1 MISIMQKL
9 HRILN
14 YRDFRGEGGRCLM
27 QKLCENCI
35 IFELFRRNCPIRLL
49 GWQGA
54 KKLLVLLENGGRLS
68 RGEFR
73 GGFERDDYYKYEFF
87 NYC

>member
-1 MISIMQKL
+1 MFDAKIVRKL
-9 HRILN
+9 HHLRII
-14 YRDFRGEGGRCLM
+14 
-27 QKLCENCI
+27 QT
-35 IFELFRRNCPIRLL
+35 NCPIRLL

-54 KKLLVLLENGGRLS
+54 KKLLENGGRLS
-68 RGEFR
+68 RREFR